1 LGLKEFIEST
11 KRLMHVTSK
20 PSREELWMLIKI
32 SFLGIVIIGIIGFA
46 VRVLFWFVGLLG

>member
-1 LGLKEFIEST
+1 MGLKEFIEST

>member
-1 LGLKEFIEST
+1 LGLKEFIASV

-20 PSREELWMLIKI
+20 PTREEIWMLIKI
-32 SFLGIVIIGIIGFA
+32 SFLGIVIIGVIGFV